1 MTRKIFEI
9 TMSHIFVNNMSQV
22 DDHVISYCEF
32 YQNHFFSYK
41 THTSSIQKQIRSFI
55 SLEVSEMSISTCG
68 VKNFWGGKKLLKILN
83 FSFSLSTSST
93 STIFSIYIT
102 VIQPLVF
109 YPVPLSKV
117 FYPIINIFTNRWT
130 IFQKCQI
137 SFILSKIMTRSILI
151 DNFPK
156 IFPPKRTLQS
166 CMTLF
171 LIIISKTFE
180 ISNIYG
186 FLSWD
191 VNISK
196 GLPLNTYQP
205 LSKNCWGNFDL
216 KNFYQSSNRPLH
228 TIFPIQNTQSLDL
241 Q

>member
-22 DDHVISYCEF
+22 DDHVILWIFIKITSFRIKPILHPFRNRSGLSYHLKFLKCPF
-32 YQNHFFSYK
+32 
-41 THTSSIQKQIRSFI
+41 R
-55 SLEVSEMSISTCG
+55 STCG
-68 VKNFWGGKKLLKILN
+68 AKNFWGGKKLLKVLN
-83 FSFSLSTSST
+83 FSFSLPTSST
-93 STIFSIYIT
+93 STIFSMYIT

-130 IFQKCQI
+130 IFQKFQI

-156 IFPPKRTLQS
+156 IFPPKRTSQS
-166 CMTLF
+166 YMTLF

-186 FLSWD
+186 FLLWI

-196 GLPLNTYQP
+196 RLPLNTYQS
-205 LSKNCWGNFDL
+205 LSKNCWDNFDF
-216 KNFYQSSNRPLH
+216 KIFYQSSNRPLH
-228 TIFPIQNTQSLDL
+228 TIFPSQNTQYLDL